1 MCDQRNENKE
11 TNDYN
16 NSHNQ
21 GAGLNICETLDS

>member
-1 MCDQRNENKE
+1 MCDQKNENKE

-16 NSHNQ
+16 SSHTP